1 MFNILLCF
9 FSHFHDIKNMPII
22 KYLQWLCI
30 VIQWKQCYINAYHY
44 QDNKHTLNYLN
55 SYCSF
60 LCMKHVAVMKHR
72 WYTDI
77 SATVSYTHH
86 KPQCLSESNQ
96 TLQRDTEV
104 GTPARERT
112 MTQDKYS
119 NRIITSGK
127 EMSLHISSESH
138 GSLEGWGSNS
148 RVSSPDYSSLWLLNR
163 KPVCF

>member
-1 MFNILLCF
+1 
-9 FSHFHDIKNMPII
+9 
-22 KYLQWLCI
+22 
-30 VIQWKQCYINAYHY
+30 
-44 QDNKHTLNYLN
+44 
-55 SYCSF
+55 
-60 LCMKHVAVMKHR
+60 MKHVAVMNHR

-77 SATVSYTHH
+77 GATVSYTHH
-86 KPQCLSESNQ
+86 KLQCLSQSNH

-104 GTPARERT
+104 STPARERT

-148 RVSSPDYSSLWLLNR
+148 RVSIHDYSSLVAELNTSLLLGITLNTM
-163 KPVCF
+163 VHLHCSISL